1 MTTPLHRT
9 AVRKGRY
16 RPSMAIVLSLG
27 TGLMLGACGD
37 LLDVDLPGSLTEED
51 LLTPEMSR
59 AMTLSA
65 VADFECAYSEFAATI
80 GGVEDAYW
88 ETTGWFPKAWSEYR
102 VTEQTGA
109 VNTTP
114 CGNSDVAAGFFVS
127 FQSARFQAEQAY
139 EAMSGFTDEQV
150 ANREQLLA
158 TAATYAGFTYQVF
171 GEHWCEMAVDVGD
184 RLTPQET
191 LAIAEPWFDRA
202 LGHINTTGDFGNA
215 TTESAR
221 QMALL
226 GRARVRFARGDM
238 TGAAADAA
246 LIEPGFVANV
256 TRSAGVRK
264 RWNQVYHHLTVS
276 KFMSI
281 ADQVEFDGEL
291 VSVGFRDLTVAPDG
305 RTTVN
310 DGVPDPRVPV
320 ENTGLPASD
329 GVTTHWIQTKYTSY
343 ADPIPL
349 VRWAEAQLILAEIEG
364 GQSAVDRINV
374 LRDIHGLPHFQGG
387 TAQEIREAI
396 IEERRR
402 EFFYEGR
409 HHADKL
415 RYDLW
420 FPRGQGFNHKG
431 IAYGD
436 VTCLPLSD
444 QERILNPNLNS

>member
-1 MTTPLHRT
+1 MKTLFHR
-9 AVRKGRY
+9 AAGPRGR
-16 RPSMAIVLSLG
+16 RRSPAIVLTLG
-27 TGLMLGACGD
+27 AGLLLGACGD
-37 LLDVDLPGSLTEED
+37 LLQVELPGSLTEAD

-59 AMTLSA
+59 AMTFSA
-65 VADFECAYSEFAATI
+65 VADFECAFSEFAATI

-88 ETTGWFPKAWSEYR
+88 ETTGWFAKAWSEYQ

-114 CGNSDVAAGFFVS
+114 CGNSDTAAGFFVS
-127 FQSARFQAEQAY
+127 FQAARFQAEQAY
-139 EAMSGFTDEQV
+139 TAMSDFTDQQV
-150 ANREQLLA
+150 PNRERLLA
-158 TAATYAGFTYQVF
+158 TAATYAGFTYQIF
-171 GEHWCEMAVDVGD
+171 GEHWCEMAVDVGA
-184 RLTPQET
+184 RMTPQQT
-191 LAIAEPWFDRA
+191 LALAEPWFDRA

-215 TTESAR
+215 TTSSLR

-238 TGAAADAA
+238 AGAASDAGQ
-246 LIEPGFVANV
+246 IQPGFVANV

-281 ADQVEFDGEL
+281 ADRVQFSGQE
-291 VSVGFRDLTVAPDG
+291 VSRGYRNLTIAPDG
-305 RTTVN
+305 TPTVN
-310 DGVPDPRVPV
+310 NGAPDPRVPV
-320 ENTGLPASD
+320 VNTGRPASD
-329 GVTTHWIQTKYTSY
+329 GVTTHWIQTKYTGY

-349 VRWAEAQLILAEIEG
+349 VRWAEAQLMLAEIEG
-364 GQSAVDRINV
+364 GAAAVARINA
-374 LRDIHGLPHFQGG
+374 LRDVHGLPHFQGG
-387 TAQEIREAI
+387 TPQQIREAI

-402 EFFYEGR
+402 EFFFEGR
-409 HHADKL
+409 FHADKL

-431 IAYGD
+431 IAYGN